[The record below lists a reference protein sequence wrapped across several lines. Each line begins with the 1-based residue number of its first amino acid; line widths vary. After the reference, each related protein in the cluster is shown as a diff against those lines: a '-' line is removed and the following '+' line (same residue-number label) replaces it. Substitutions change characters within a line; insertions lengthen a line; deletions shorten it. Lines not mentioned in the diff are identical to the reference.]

1 MKKRSRKIY
10 EVAFE
15 SGELYLFH
23 RTDPGC
29 PRQGSLYGIYDKL
42 IDNRIRENLRQTR
55 PQNRSVNNLSK
66 SALQNRC
73 GKPVPKIAHGRIPY
87 YLFYPFPIELPWG
100 YPIVKAI
107 L

>member
-29 PRQGSLYGIYDKL
+29 PRQGSLYGIYDKR
-42 IDNRIRENLRQTR
+42 IDSRIFLESSSRDMRKFRIWHLLPASYRYCRLATRAELRDYMY
-55 PQNRSVNNLSK
+55 NM
-66 SALQNRC
+66 
-73 GKPVPKIAHGRIPY
+73 
-87 YLFYPFPIELPWG
+87 G
-100 YPIVKAI
+100 YFER
-107 L
+107 

>member
-42 IDNRIRENLRQTR
+42 IDNRIFLESRSCDIQLR
-55 PQNRSVNNLSK
+55 
-66 SALQNRC
+66 
-73 GKPVPKIAHGRIPY
+73 IA
-87 YLFYPFPIELPWG
+87 E
-100 YPIVKAI
+100 
-107 L
+107 